1 MRAAGENP
9 QMESLKKIAEAE
21 PMSASLPLWEFVD
34 VSKSY
39 PGVLANDRVCIKLMP
54 ASIHGLLGENGCGK
68 STMIKTLSGVQ
79 QPDSGQILHNG
90 SAVHIGDPQAARD
103 FGIAT
108 VFQEFSIVPTL
119 SVAENIFLGNVPRS
133 RLGIIDWAKMR
144 RDAAAVLADMD
155 VDISPDAIT
164 GKLSVG
170 EQQLVEIAKA
180 VAMQASMIILDEPT
194 AALGEDEIERLHQLL
209 RGMRSRGIAILY
221 VSHRLDEVERIVD
234 EVTILR
240 NGRVVRASG
249 ETQINVTEI
258 VNAMVGGDIGEHYP
272 KEKNAENS
280 VVLEAWEL
288 ATSAGVHDVSFTL
301 NKGEVLGLGGV
312 LGSGRTEIARALFG
326 TDKLT
331 SGRIVLNGKSV
342 RFQREIDAIRA
353 GLALVPENRKFDGL
367 FFNFRASG
375 NITAASL
382 EALSRFGVLD
392 LSAEE
397 TATQD
402 LIRALEISPQAE
414 EKTVNFLSGGNQQK
428 IVIAR
433 WLFSNA
439 QVLILD
445 EPTQGIDI
453 GAKVAVY
460 KLINTLTRAGKSIIL
475 ISSDHDELLAMSDRI
490 AIVQQGTI
498 VRTVKPDEIGHDDL
512 VRASA
517 HSPQSAEQ
525 EEAFA

>member
-1 MRAAGENP
+1 MNTAT
-9 QMESLKKIAEAE
+9 
-21 PMSASLPLWEFVD
+21 PLWEFVD
-34 VSKSY
+34 ISKAY
-39 PGVLANDRVCIKLMP
+39 PGVLANDKVCIKLLP
-54 ASIHGLLGENGCGK
+54 GSIHGLLGENGCGK

-79 QPDSGQILHNG
+79 QPDSGQILHKG
-90 SAVHIGDPQAARD
+90 SAVQVSDPQAARD

-119 SVAENIFLGNVPRS
+119 SVGENIFLGNMPRS
-133 RLGIIDWAKMR
+133 RFGVINWAKVR
-144 RDAAAVLADMD
+144 GDASAVLAEMNI
-155 VDISPDAIT
+155 DISPDAIT
-164 GKLSVG
+164 GALSVG

-180 VAMQASMIILDEPT
+180 IAMDASMIILDEPT

-209 RGMRSRGIAILY
+209 RSMRSRGTSILY

-249 ETQINVTEI
+249 ETKINVSEI
-258 VNAMVGGDIGEHYP
+258 VNAMVGEDIGEHYP
-272 KEKNAENS
+272 KQNNASGEI
-280 VVLEAWEL
+280 VLEARGL
-288 ATSAGVHDVSFTL
+288 STKNGVVDTSFCLHR
-301 NKGEVLGLGGV
+301 GEVLGLGGV

-326 TDKLT
+326 TDDLT
-331 SGRIVLNGKSV
+331 AGEIILNGKPVQFS
-342 RFQREIDAIRA
+342 REIDAIRA

-382 EALSRFGVLD
+382 GGLTSFGVLK
-392 LSAEE
+392 LKVEE
-397 TATQD
+397 QATQD
-402 LIRALEISPQAE
+402 LIRDLDISTQAE

-433 WLFSNA
+433 WLFSDA
-439 QVLILD
+439 DILILD

-453 GAKVAVY
+453 GAKISVY
-460 KLINTLTRAGKSIIL
+460 RLINKLTQAGKSIIL

-490 AIVQQGTI
+490 AIVQHGTV
-498 VRTVKPDEIGHDDL
+498 VRTVDADNLAHDDL
-512 VRASA
+512 VRAST
-517 HSPQSAEQ
+517 HSQQPQK
-525 EEAFA
+525 EEVFA

>member
-1 MRAAGENP
+1 MTP
-9 QMESLKKIAEAE
+9 ST
-21 PMSASLPLWEFVD
+21 PLWEFVD
-34 VSKSY
+34 ITKAY
-39 PGVLANDRVCIKLMP
+39 PGVLANDKVCIKLLP
-54 ASIHGLLGENGCGK
+54 GSIHGLLGENGCGK

-90 SAVHIGDPQAARD
+90 KPVTISDPQVARD
-103 FGIAT
+103 TGIAT

-119 SVAENIFLGNVPRS
+119 SVGENIFLGNMPRS
-133 RLGIIDWAKMR
+133 RFGVIDWTQVHNE
-144 RDAAAVLADMD
+144 AARVLGEMNVD
-155 VDISPDAIT
+155 VSSDAIT
-164 GKLSVG
+164 GTLSVG

-180 VAMQASMIILDEPT
+180 IAMDARMIILDEPT

-209 RGMRSRGIAILY
+209 RNMRSRGTAILY

-249 ETQINVTEI
+249 ETRINVSEI
-258 VNAMVGGDIGEHYP
+258 VNAMVGEDIGEHYP
-272 KEKNAENS
+272 KEQNATDK
-280 VVLEAWEL
+280 VVLEAQDL
-288 ATSAGVHDVSFTL
+288 ATKSGVKTVSFAL
-301 NKGEVLGLGGV
+301 RRGEVLGLGGV

-326 TDKLT
+326 TDALVA
-331 SGRIVLNGKSV
+331 GQIMLDGKPV
-342 RFQREIDAIRA
+342 RFRREIDAIRA
-353 GLALVPENRKFDGL
+353 GLALVPENRKYDGL

-382 EALSRFGVLD
+382 GGLSRFGVLK
-392 LSAEE
+392 LKAEE
-397 TATQD
+397 QATHD
-402 LIRALEISPQAE
+402 LIRDLEISTQAE

-433 WLFSNA
+433 WLFSDSEI
-439 QVLILD
+439 LILD

-453 GAKVAVY
+453 GAKIAVY
-460 KLINTLTRAGKSIIL
+460 KLINKLTRAGKSIIL

-490 AIVQQGTI
+490 AIVQHGTI
-498 VRTVKPDEIGHDDL
+498 VRTVDASKLTHDDL

-517 HSPQSAEQ
+517 DVPDLNP
-525 EEAFA
+525 EEVFA